1 MADFELLESLK
12 LISRKNF
19 NFNTFKNSLF
29 VKKNFVESIKV
40 PLHPTHG
47 KMLRIF
53 PIGVSLL
60 ISRLTFVYSEYDIC
74 AIIESNADDF
84 CPAFPDFQPC
94 HCPLLKGHF
103 EMSGV
108 KLEVPSFGAL
118 DYLMVGSYKARATFY
133 GKSTSDRLLGCMDF
147 DFKFVK
153 G

>member
-1 MADFELLESLK
+1 MTEKFC
-12 LISRKNF
+12 
-19 NFNTFKNSLF
+19 NFNTVKIHF
-29 VKKNFVESIKV
+29 VKKFVKSIQRYLCAQLTEKFKV
-40 PLHPTHG
+40 PLHPPHR
-47 KMLRIF
+47 KMVHIF